1 MDNNFLIE
9 MTDLPVTGGLTG
21 DPSVLHCVEDFL
33 SKESYLQKV
42 NQLVQEDGCVIEYL
56 SLVDCL
62 MVQLLPHFEDACL
75 AFYEGNGK
83 PLANLHP
90 AETIEAIDR
99 EIVMALEILISKEW
113 PTWDDFKSNFKAE
126 IKWEPL

>member
-9 MTDLPVTGGLTG
+9 MTDLPVTGGLSG
-21 DPSVLHCVEDFL
+21 DPSILCSVDAFL
-33 SKESYLQKV
+33 NKESHLRKV
-42 NQLVQEDGCVIEYL
+42 NQLLQEDGCVIEYL

-62 MVQLLPHFEDACL
+62 MVQLLPQFKDACL

-99 EIVMALEILISKEW
+99 EIVLALEVLISKEW
-113 PTWDDFKSNFKAE
+113 PTWEDFKSKVEAGV
-126 IKWEPL
+126 KWGSL